1 MPKVSVIVPIYGV
14 EKYIERCVKSL
25 FAQTLDDLEF
35 IFIDDCTPDRS
46 MELLEAEIEKKRP
59 RFAGMNWKVRTVKM
73 PTNSGQAAV
82 RRHGIQLATG
92 QYIIHCDSDDWVE
105 ETAYEKLYKCAAEN
119 DYDIVY
125 CDYYKSDGINK
136 KHFKRSEKKRFMLG
150 PLWNKL
156 VKASLYKNDINYPV
170 NNKAEDGAIMMQLSY
185 YAKTR
190 GYVNEPLYYYFMNPE
205 SICHVPTAEA
215 CLERHRQ
222 ELANLDLRLEFL
234 KNQGVID
241 EYKDSVVAWKLA
253 SRKNLLPLVN
263 EEKYYQKWLNTYP
276 EINGNVLTCPAV
288 KFKSKIGYLIVRY
301 RLYPFLGKLLG

>member
-25 FAQTLDDLEF
+25 FAQTLDDIEF

-46 MELLEAEIEKKRP
+46 IELLEAEIEKKRP
-59 RFAGMNWKVRTVKM
+59 RFTEMNWTVRIVRM
-73 PTNSGQAAV
+73 PTNSGLPAV

-92 QYIIHCDSDDWVE
+92 DFVIHCDSDDWVE
-105 ETAYEKLYKCAAEN
+105 ETAYEKLYKCATNN

-136 KHFKRSEKKRFMLG
+136 TYYKRLEKERFMFG
-150 PLWNKL
+150 PMWNKL
-156 VKASLYKNDINYPV
+156 VRASLYKNEINYPV
-170 NNKAEDGAIMMQLSY
+170 NNKAEDGAIMMQLSF

-190 GYVNEPLYYYFMNPE
+190 GYVNEALYYYFYNPE

-222 ELANLDLRLEFL
+222 ECENLELRLDFL
-234 KNQGVID
+234 ERHGVIE
-241 EYKDSVVAWKLA
+241 EYKDNIVAWKLA
-253 SRKNLLPLVN
+253 SRKNLLPLVK
-263 EEKYYQKWLNTYP
+263 EDKYYHQWLNTYP
-276 EINGNVLTCPAV
+276 EINGRILTCPTV
-288 KFKSKIGYLIVRY
+288 KLKSKIGYLIVKY
-301 RLYPFLGKLLG
+301 KLYPFFSKFF